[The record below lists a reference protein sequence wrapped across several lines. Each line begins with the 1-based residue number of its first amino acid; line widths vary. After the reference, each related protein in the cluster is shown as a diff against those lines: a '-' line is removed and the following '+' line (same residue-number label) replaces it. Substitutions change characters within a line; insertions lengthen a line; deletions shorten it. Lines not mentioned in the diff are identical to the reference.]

1 MFLSEPRA
9 DGPTLMGRGWKG
21 RKSAFKL
28 PGKFCSAVWK
38 LCYAL
43 LQTEK
48 YEPSERHP
56 QPLLGDAGLF
66 ECVCV
71 CVSVCVC
78 VCLKVKMLCTG
89 RDTGTLRRLF
99 PACRLC
105 VDSS

>member
-71 CVSVCVC
+71 CVRVCVC
-78 VCLKVKMLCTG
+78 VCVFEFEG
-89 RDTGTLRRLF
+89 
-99 PACRLC
+99 
-105 VDSS
+105 